1 MIKWFKKIFSID
13 ISQEKTVNILIW
25 IYGPAGYLSSYFII
39 NNLMMVF
46 KNMGSNIALLAIII
60 AYFSWHIYQLRKCS
74 LIKQQISKKSQKT
87 INTPPRS
94 LARSFL
100 RKLFLQESL
109 TKSNPILVAI
119 LIDLYFIVSN
129 VSCFLDSI
137 NHL

>member
-1 MIKWFKKIFSID
+1 MIKRFKKIFSID
-13 ISQEKTVNILIW
+13 ISQEKAVNILIW

-39 NNLMMVF
+39 NNLMLAF
-46 KNMGSNIALLAIII
+46 KNMAPNIALLTIII

-74 LIKQQISKKSQKT
+74 LIKQEILKKSQTT
-87 INTPPRS
+87 INTAPHS

-119 LIDLYFIVSN
+119 LIDLYFIVSS

-137 NHL
+137 